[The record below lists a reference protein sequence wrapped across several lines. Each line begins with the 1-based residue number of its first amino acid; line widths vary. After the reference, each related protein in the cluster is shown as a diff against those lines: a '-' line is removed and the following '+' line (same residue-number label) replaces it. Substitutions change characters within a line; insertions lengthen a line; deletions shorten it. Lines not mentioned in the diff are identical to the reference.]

1 MDKLQ
6 KVRDKHG
13 YQPSDDNMSTR
24 LIQAEKVREVQRENK
39 KLADIISKQRT
50 IHTWFRS
57 KSRSK
62 LELMS
67 ADFQSNTDRTTK
79 ENLEKGICFLWF
91 LFPYGPWRSSCG
103 QRKHCKIFWMAIN
116 LTLFTIQSLVFSMLN
131 LTIWI
136 NLTLQSRALER
147 FSRYQNKKKPK
158 PW

>member
-62 LELMS
+62 FELMS

-79 ENLEKGICFLWF
+79 ENLEKGIFF
-91 LFPYGPWRSSCG
+91 
-103 QRKHCKIFWMAIN
+103 MAFISVWAMA
-116 LTLFTIQSLVFSMLN
+116 FYMWVEG
-131 LTIWI
+131 
-136 NLTLQSRALER
+136 TLQDFLNG
-147 FSRYQNKKKPK
+147 YKPYPLYYPK
-158 PW
+158 LGFLYA